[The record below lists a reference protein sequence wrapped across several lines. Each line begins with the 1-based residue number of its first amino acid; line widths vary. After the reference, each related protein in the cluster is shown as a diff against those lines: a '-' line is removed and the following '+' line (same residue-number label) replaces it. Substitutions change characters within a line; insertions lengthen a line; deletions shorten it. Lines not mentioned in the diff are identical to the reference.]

1 MKEGGKDGQKEKR
14 ARRCLVI
21 WKCGWHSPS
30 LQREKEA
37 KQKLED
43 DLSYKFYCLVE
54 TLKYIEAEGSVN
66 QLW

>member
-1 MKEGGKDGQKEKR
+1 MLMDSKYERGGERWSEGEESKEV
-14 ARRCLVI
+14 LSY
-21 WKCGWHSPS
+21 KC
-30 LQREKEA
+30 EKEA

>member
-1 MKEGGKDGQKEKR
+1 MFMDSKYERGGERWSEGEESKEV
-14 ARRCLVI
+14 LSY
-21 WKCGWHSPS
+21 KC
-30 LQREKEA
+30 EKEA